1 MDVGKLPPL
10 DLRPR
15 PHHALILLDFM
26 LIAAIFMFT
35 GNTYTGTRGAA
46 HLRSSEQLRETAQRQ
61 GNRMLEQ
68 ADSVVVAR
76 RQVLQQSIA
85 DSSLMAE
92 DLLSRRAQ
100 LEAAIVEH
108 ETLNQSLYPLSDQI
122 LDLRQ
127 RGIQAASRA
136 DGYQKDVA
144 ERRAELAAEK
154 AKADST
160 LAVLEDARRQRDQAV
175 QELAMAHRTR
185 EVEPVGLFPD
195 RSGLTVRQEANGE
208 TDLTNLE
215 LQHNVWNEGNNDVGV
230 SLGVGLGGGDASSSK
245 QLGLV
250 FTRNLIH
257 RRLGVDLGAGY
268 SLLTDQA
275 GSTDGSP
282 YASASLKLSPFYRER
297 VHFGLGA
304 RAVSGEFL
312 PFVAI
317 GVGRR

>member
-1 MDVGKLPPL
+1 MDIGKLPPI

-15 PHHALILLDFM
+15 PHHALVLVDLA
-26 LIAAIFMFT
+26 LIAGIFMFA
-35 GNTYTGTRGAA
+35 GNTYTQSRGDEQTRN
-46 HLRSSEQLRETAQRQ
+46 SERLREIAQQR
-61 GNRMLEQ
+61 GSRLLSQ

-76 RQVLQQSIA
+76 RQVLAQSIS
-85 DSSLMAE
+85 DSTQMAE
-92 DLLSRRAQ
+92 ELVLRRAQ
-100 LEAAIVEH
+100 LEAAIAEH
-108 ETLNQSLYPLSDQI
+108 EHMNQSLFPLSDQI

-127 RGIQAASRA
+127 RGIQSIARA
-136 DGYQKDVA
+136 DGYERDVA
-144 ERRAELAAEK
+144 DRKAELAVAK

-160 LAVLEDARRQRDQAV
+160 LTVLEDARRQRDEAV
-175 QELAMAHRTR
+175 QDLAAAQTTR
-185 EVEPVGLFPD
+185 AYEPVGLFPD

-215 LQHNVWNEGNNDVGV
+215 LQHNVWRPGNVDVGV

-245 QLGLV
+245 QVGLV
-250 FTRNLIH
+250 LTRNLIH
-257 RRLGVDLGAGY
+257 RRLGVDVGAGY

-275 GSTDGSP
+275 GTTDGSP
-282 YASASLKLSPFYRER
+282 YASASLKLSPFYRQR